1 MAQKAFTLNMQNL
14 LTVLTKNLYSSEQVG
29 MRELLQNGHDA
40 IQRYLAIADDDS
52 YQPRI
57 DCTID
62 GERGVIKISDNG
74 IGLTSHDI
82 ENTLCRIGQSGTAEF
97 ESGLLGQPDS
107 CSTIG
112 RFGIGFL
119 SSFALAERVLLRTR
133 SRVSDE
139 SLVFQCNGDE
149 YYDVTEAEGC
159 EYGTEIELLLKPE
172 FDYLFD
178 EHELI
183 SIIQHYAD
191 FLPFKICVNDDCE
204 PVNQMLAPWENQSSE
219 QAAKH
224 YIRSEYREDPI
235 CVIPLCDQVISL
247 GHDSITVPLRGFIW
261 IPAAG
266 KSGLR
271 RGGETRVY
279 IRRMLI
285 DECDHNILPTQ
296 ASFAKAVIDCP
307 VLVPTASRES
317 VCDDD
322 NFRTVCHSV
331 EEQLGNALSRIARE
345 EPETWKTI
353 VLDHSNAIMEWAN
366 EDVEFFQ
373 RVKDIIPVP
382 TSQGRMPLS
391 EYLSKSKGK
400 LYISQRH
407 ESSSLQDRL
416 LTENNARVPT
426 IDAHYGVVDRFIK
439 QWQEHH
445 PKVKSTILD
454 CESSTLLRPAKESNF
469 VRLVEFFEQRQI
481 SVRVA
486 TFEPAEQLP
495 LLLTYTETAQHVRDA
510 NEALDARNL
519 PSHFAEFLESYVDQK
534 KSEVESVEGTVVI
547 NAKSKLIRRLAD
559 ENMDQRLMDLVLGL
573 LYQQARLFADP
584 TIRTPEGSD
593 ALLKISTSIL
603 EMIK

>member
-1 MAQKAFTLNMQNL
+1 MTQKAFTLNMAGL
-14 LTVLTKNLYSSEQVG
+14 LEVLAKNLYTSEQVG
-29 MRELLQNGHDA
+29 IRELLQNGHDA

-62 GERGVIKISDNG
+62 GARGVIKISDNG
-74 IGLTSHDI
+74 IGLTSYDI

-97 ESGLLGQPDS
+97 ESGLIGQPDS

-119 SSFALAERVLLRTR
+119 SSFALAERVLLWTR

-139 SLVFQCNGDE
+139 SLVFQCDGDE
-149 YYDVTEAEGC
+149 HYELTEVEGG
-159 EYGTEIELLLKPE
+159 EYGTTIELQLKPE

-178 EHELI
+178 EYELI

-191 FLPFKICVNDDCE
+191 FLPLKICVNEDCE
-204 PVNQMLAPWENQSSE
+204 PVNQMLAPWENQSSD
-219 QAAKH
+219 QAAEH

-235 CVIPLCDQVISL
+235 CVIPLNDQVINL

-266 KSGLR
+266 KSGTC

-285 DECDHNILPTQ
+285 DECEHYILPRQ

-322 NFRTVCHSV
+322 NFRAVCNAI
-331 EEQLGNALSRIARE
+331 EEQLGKALTRIARE

-353 VLDHSNAIMEWAN
+353 VLDHSNAMMEWAN
-366 EDVEFFQ
+366 EDVGFFH

-382 TSQGRMPLS
+382 TSQGCMPLS

-400 LYISQRH
+400 LYITQRH

-426 IDAHYGVVDRFIK
+426 IDAHYGVVNRFVK
-439 QWQEHH
+439 RWQEHH
-445 PKVKSTILD
+445 PKVKLTILD
-454 CESSTLLRPAKESNF
+454 CESSTLLRPAKERDF

-510 NEALDARNL
+510 NEALDSRNL
-519 PSHFAEFLESYVDQK
+519 PKHFSDFLESYVEQK
-534 KSEVESVEGTVVI
+534 KGEAGSCEGTVVI
-547 NAKSKLIRRLAD
+547 NASSKLIRRLSD
-559 ENMDQRLMDLVLGL
+559 KNMDQRSVELVLEV

-584 TIRTPEGSD
+584 TLRTPDASD
-593 ALLKISTSIL
+593 ALGKISTSIL